1 MLGSAS
7 GSFFWRMIE
16 EVKARTVVDR
26 RLEPAADCSDEHI
39 DRPVLKRRAIVKI
52 RVGKWLKRVSQ
63 PLQGSIE
70 RQWLVVR
77 GQKLGCSFR
86 LI

>member
-1 MLGSAS
+1 MLGWAS
-7 GSFFWRMIE
+7 GSFFWRMVE
-16 EVKARTVVDR
+16 EVKVRTVDER
-26 RLEPAADCSDEHI
+26 RFGPAMDLSDEHI

-52 RVGKWLKRVSQ
+52 RVDKWLKRVSQ

-77 GQKLGCSFR
+77 GQKLG
-86 LI
+86 